1 MASLDS
7 LVLTSRLGS
16 EGLLLPAL
24 GPPPYNHSLL
34 FAPFHPVPEPATHWR
49 NYPVSAER
57 SAWPVGVS
65 WWPGGNMRA
74 DSSVSPSS
82 SAVGSEKG
90 IGGGGGRTEARG
102 RLDGD
107 WRLGDPRLDSFE
119 PNPENLRPQPTRSH
133 TSASSGSASMAS
145 ARATKYETLT
155 LEEHAYSPT

>member
-1 MASLDS
+1 
-7 LVLTSRLGS
+7 LGS

-34 FAPFHPVPEPATHWR
+34 FAPFHPVPEPVTHGATTR
-49 NYPVSAER
+49 QRREIYMAGGR
-57 SAWPVGVS
+57 RVS
-65 WWPGGNMRA
+65 WWTGGNARA

-119 PNPENLRPQPTRSH
+119 PKNLRPQPTQPH
-133 TSASSGSASMAS
+133 PSASSGSAPMAPM
-145 ARATKYETLT
+145 ARATKPQLSDY
-155 LEEHAYSPT
+155 